1 MARAK
6 KYSEADLILLYD
18 LKRHVGNDKSPLL
31 IEWLDCDVELSSGE
45 QYIFDFILQDAQEK
59 IDGWHEEDLK
69 MKFISFVLRLGHLF
83 DNSLYN
89 TYFERSIEATVEEHF
104 LKIKTDFMIA
114 KGVLDKPQ
122 TPYFHFQEWKKHRDP
137 TGDPVAQLLEAF
149 LIAQKINQNKKPLY
163 GCTVTGKFWEFIV
176 MSDKKYFISK
186 SYDCTEK
193 DDLMQIIA
201 VLRQFNPILKNTLL
215 LDKNF

>member
-1 MARAK
+1 MPRAK

-18 LKRHVGNDKSPLL
+18 LKRFVGNNKSPLL
-31 IEWLDCDVELSSGE
+31 IEWLNCGVVKLNTAEH
-45 QYIFDFILQDAQEK
+45 YIFDVILKEAQEK

-69 MKFISFVLRLGHLF
+69 MKFISFVLRLGHLV
-83 DNSLYN
+83 DNPTYN

-104 LKIKTDFMIA
+104 LKIKTDFMVA
-114 KGVLDKPQ
+114 KGILDKPQ

-149 LIAQKINQNKKPLY
+149 LIAQQTNQNENPIY

-176 MSDKKYFISK
+176 MSEKKYFISK

-193 DDLMQIIA
+193 DDLIKIIG
-201 VLRQFNPILKNTLL
+201 VLRQFNHILKNTLL
-215 LDKNF
+215 KT